1 MAGDAEM
8 QPADSASSLSELG
21 GFIDKSEEV
30 ESEEQES
37 EEEES
42 PEGEES
48 E

>member
-30 ESEEQES
+30 EGEES
-37 EEEES
+37 EEEEAL
-42 PEGEES
+42 EGEES

>member
-30 ESEEQES
+30 EGEES
-37 EEEES
+37 EEEEAS
-42 PEGEES
+42 EGEES

>member
-1 MAGDAEM
+1 MAGDAAM
-8 QPADSASSLSELG
+8 QPADSATSLSDLG

-30 ESEEQES
+30 EGEEP

>member
-8 QPADSASSLSELG
+8 QPADSATSLSDLG

-30 ESEEQES
+30 EGEES
-37 EEEES
+37 EEEEL